1 MLLFLLIEITTID
14 FVVHNK
20 YYLVLV
26 NLLTLRYLLSTS
38 VLKICK
44 DSKKPGKSYIQS

>member
-26 NLLTLRYLLSTS
+26 NIELSTS
-38 VLKICK
+38 MLKICK
-44 DSKKPGKSYIQS
+44 DSKKPGKSYIHS